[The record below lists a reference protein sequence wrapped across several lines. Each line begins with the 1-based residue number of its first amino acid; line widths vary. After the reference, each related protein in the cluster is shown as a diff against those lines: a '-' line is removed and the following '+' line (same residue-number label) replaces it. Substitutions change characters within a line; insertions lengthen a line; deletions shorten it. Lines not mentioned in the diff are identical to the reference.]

1 MSRVLSFFRQLSHL
15 SPKGYENEAPYKAE
29 EKDVGES
36 SRKIPRGIPYIL
48 GTEFVERFSF
58 YCFQGI
64 LTLYLTQELKFSD
77 RWATSTFH
85 AFMVLAYISPVFGA
99 MLADGCLG
107 LFWTIFYV
115 SILFAVG
122 NSIVAIGAML
132 MSVRNMTFVS
142 LSGLLIVALGT
153 GGIKPCVSA
162 FGGNQYEKD
171 QVKERHMFFSLFFFA
186 INIGSILSTIIS
198 PELRASVHCFGK
210 RTCYPLAFG
219 LPALLSI
226 IVITLFMCGK
236 PLYKIRPAEG
246 SAFVSVFRC
255 IFYALAQKFKN
266 KEKEKR
272 DHWLEYADDK
282 FDRKLIF
289 DIKSFLQVMWI
300 YIPLPIYWLLYEQQ
314 GSTWILQAAEMDG
327 RVLGYNIKPDQMQIA
342 NPILIIIFIPLFN
355 SLIYPWLLKCGLC
368 RTPLQRMA
376 IGGVLVA
383 IAFVMTGFIQMEIEK
398 ELPDLPARGFSELT
412 IINNSPC
419 NLDMKGVMN
428 NSVMAF
434 KAIVLKDIPSDAEI
448 EWEISPSECSATN
461 ATHRKFSL
469 PTQFMC
475 MMVALAND
483 TIDIQIVADSK
494 IKEKTGE
501 PRVRLHFSTDFVF
514 TDKENASILLRGPEK
529 YFVFPDSITRPS
541 RVGSTDYCVMKP
553 GLYEIYLPFNETA
566 HQETS
571 IGIAEFKN
579 GGSYVV
585 GIHQNSTYNVS
596 KITLFIT
603 ALYNSVH
610 ILYQLPQII
619 ALTAG
624 EILFEVTGLD
634 FSYCESP
641 ESLKSMV
648 QGMWFFSNGIGNALF
663 IIIQGISPMKKRSH
677 EFFMYA
683 VIMTISMFLFAILGH
698 YFTYVDD
705 RMDEK
710 QVE

>member
-1 MSRVLSFFRQLSHL
+1 MGKVLSFFRELSHL
-15 SPKGYENEAPYKAE
+15 SPKGYGKEAPYKVE
-29 EKDVGES
+29 EKNVDES
-36 SRKIPRGIPYIL
+36 DRKLPRGIPYIL

-58 YCFQGI
+58 FCFQGI
-64 LTLYLTQELKFSD
+64 LTLYLTQELKFTD
-77 RWATSTFH
+77 RWAASVFH
-85 AFMVLAYISPVFGA
+85 AYLVLAFFSPLFGA

-115 SILFAVG
+115 SILFAVC

-132 MSVRNMTFVS
+132 VSVRNMTFVS
-142 LSGLLIVALGT
+142 LSGLLIVALST

-171 QVKERHMFFSLFFFA
+171 QVKERHMFFPLFYFV
-186 INIGSILSTIIS
+186 INIGSFLSTIIS

-246 SAFVSVFRC
+246 SEFVSVFKC

-272 DHWLEYADDK
+272 DHWLEYADDR

-300 YIPLPIYWLLYEQQ
+300 YIPLPVYWLLFEQQ
-314 GSTWILQAAEMDG
+314 GSTWILQAAVMNG
-327 RVLGYNIKPDQMQIA
+327 KVFGYHIKPDQMPIA
-342 NPILIIIFIPLFN
+342 NSILIIIFIPLFN
-355 SLIYPWLLKCGLC
+355 SVIYPWLMKCGLC

-376 IGGVLVA
+376 VGGVLTA
-383 IAFVMTGFIQMEIEK
+383 IALVISGFIQMEIEK
-398 ELPDLPARGFSELT
+398 ELPDLPARGFNELT

-419 NLDMKGVMN
+419 NLYLKGVMN

-448 EWEISPSECSATN
+448 EWEISPRECSAIN
-461 ATHRKFSL
+461 ATYRKFSL

-475 MMVALAND
+475 MMVALVND
-483 TIDIQIVADSK
+483 TIDIQIVSDSK

-501 PRVRLHFSTDFVF
+501 PRVRLHFSTDLVF
-514 TDKENASILLRGPEK
+514 TDKENASILFRGPEK
-529 YFVFPDSITRPS
+529 YFVFLDSITRLS
-541 RVGSTDYCVMKP
+541 RVGSTGYCVMKP
-553 GLYEIYLPFNETA
+553 GLYEIYLPINETA
-566 HQETS
+566 HQENP
-571 IGIAEFKN
+571 IGVVELKG

-585 GIHQNSTYNVS
+585 GHPSELHLQYI
-596 KITLFIT
+596 
-603 ALYNSVH
+603 
-610 ILYQLPQII
+610 
-619 ALTAG
+619 
-624 EILFEVTGLD
+624 
-634 FSYCESP
+634 
-641 ESLKSMV
+641 
-648 QGMWFFSNGIGNALF
+648 
-663 IIIQGISPMKKRSH
+663 
-677 EFFMYA
+677 
-683 VIMTISMFLFAILGH
+683 
-698 YFTYVDD
+698 
-705 RMDEK
+705 
-710 QVE
+710 